1 MTSHHRSLPWLHD
14 ITIELQQM
22 PLCWMRRMK
31 MIVGGLVQQ
40 LITVVLLT
48 ALKREGLGERPK
60 GCRFLVHGLIY
71 FCCALGGARR
81 PPGTRPNLS
90 RSSLMVVMRQLRCS
104 AGLTAAPNVF

>member
-22 PLCWMRRMK
+22 PLCWMRRLK

-40 LITVVLLT
+40 LITVVLLI

-60 GCRFLVHGLIY
+60 GCRFLVHGLIS
-71 FCCALGGARR
+71 FWCALGGGHATA
-81 PPGTRPNLS
+81 PLFGGFD
-90 RSSLMVVMRQLRCS
+90 SSAERLLISMMRF
-104 AGLTAAPNVF
+104 G